1 MQPFASCASTD
12 WVLVTGQPGCGKTT
26 AVKTLVDELR
36 ASGASVRGFYTDE
49 VLSGGQR
56 VGFDIVTVPD
66 GRRGPLARKG
76 AAGPKVGQYG
86 VDVAGFER
94 LALPTLA
101 DNDDDETIY
110 YVLDEIGRM
119 ELKSDVFA
127 GRVQELLARGV
138 RLVGAITAPIYG
150 HRVAF
155 CDRVSATRG
164 VAVHKLTKS
173 TRDGVTAE
181 LMRSLERWDGSG
193 SDSDSGFETDRFAD
207 QRFGESEEDEDGNV
221 TFPVAPTSGKRKRK

>member
-1 MQPFASCASTD
+1 MQPPFASHPGTD

-26 AVKTLVDELR
+26 AVKKLVEELR

-49 VLSGGQR
+49 VLQGGRR
-56 VGFDIVTVPD
+56 VGFDIVSVPD

-76 AAGPKVGQYG
+76 APGPKVGQYG

-119 ELKSDVFA
+119 ELKSEAFA
-127 GRVQELLARGV
+127 TRVEELLARGV
-138 RLVGAITAPIYG
+138 RLVGAVTAPIYG

-164 VAVHKLTKS
+164 VAVHKLTSK
-173 TRDGVTAE
+173 TRDGVTVE
-181 LMRSLERWDGSG
+181 LKESLVRW
-193 SDSDSGFETDRFAD
+193 DRFAD

-221 TFPVAPTSGKRKRK
+221 TFPAALGKRKRNVL

>member
-1 MQPFASCASTD
+1 MQPFTSHASTD

-26 AVKTLVDELR
+26 AVKKLVDELR
-36 ASGASVRGFYTDE
+36 TRGASVRGFYTDE
-49 VLSGGQR
+49 VLSGGRR
-56 VGFDIVTVPD
+56 VGFDIVSVPD

-94 LALPTLA
+94 LALPTL
-101 DNDDDETIY
+101 DVDDDDDTI

-119 ELKSDVFA
+119 ELKSEAFA
-127 GRVQELLARGV
+127 ARVEELLARGV
-138 RLVGAITAPIYG
+138 RLVGALTAPIYG

-164 VAVHKLTKS
+164 VAVHKLTSK

-181 LMRSLERWDGSG
+181 LKESLV
-193 SDSDSGFETDRFAD
+193 TRFVK
-207 QRFGESEEDEDGNV
+207 QSKS
-221 TFPVAPTSGKRKRK
+221 SGKRKRK

>member
-1 MQPFASCASTD
+1 MQPFASHAGTD

-26 AVKTLVDELR
+26 AVKKLVEELR
-36 ASGASVRGFYTDE
+36 ARGLSVRGFYTDE
-49 VLSGGQR
+49 VLSGGRR

-76 AAGPKVGQYG
+76 AAGPKVGAYG

-94 LALPTLA
+94 LALPTL
-101 DNDDDETIY
+101 DVDDDDDDTI

-119 ELKSDVFA
+119 ELKSEAFA
-127 GRVQELLARGV
+127 TRVEELLARGV
-138 RLVGAITAPIYG
+138 RLVGAVTAPIYG

-164 VAVHKLTKS
+164 VAVHKLTSK

-181 LMRSLERWDGSG
+181 LKESLVRW
-193 SDSDSGFETDRFAD
+193 DRFAD

-221 TFPVAPTSGKRKRK
+221 TFPAALGKRKRNVL

>member
-49 VLSGGQR
+49 VLSGGRR

-76 AAGPKVGQYG
+76 AAGPKVGAYG
-86 VDVAGFER
+86 VDLDGFER
-94 LALPTLA
+94 LALPTLG
-101 DNDDDETIY
+101 DDDDAI

-119 ELKSDVFA
+119 ELKSEAFA
-127 GRVQELLARGV
+127 TRVEALLARGV
-138 RLVGAITAPIYG
+138 RLVGALTAPIYG

-221 TFPVAPTSGKRKRK
+221 TFPVASGKRKRK

>member
-1 MQPFASCASTD
+1 MQPFASHTSTD

-49 VLSGGQR
+49 VLQGGRR

-66 GRRGPLARKG
+66 GHRGPLARKG

-94 LALPTLA
+94 LALPTLG
-101 DNDDDETIY
+101 DDDEDTI

-221 TFPVAPTSGKRKRK
+221 TFPPVASKSGKRKRK

>member
-1 MQPFASCASTD
+1 MQPPFASYAGTD

-26 AVKTLVDELR
+26 AVKKLVDELR
-36 ASGASVRGFYTDE
+36 ARGESVRGFYTDE
-49 VLSGGQR
+49 VLSGGRR

-76 AAGPKVGQYG
+76 AAAPKVGQYG

-94 LALPTLA
+94 LALPTL
-101 DNDDDETIY
+101 DVDDDDDTI

-119 ELKSDVFA
+119 ELKSEAFA
-127 GRVQELLARGV
+127 TRVEELLARGV
-138 RLVGAITAPIYG
+138 RLVGALTAPIYG

-164 VAVHKLTKS
+164 VAVHKLTSK

-181 LMRSLERWDGSG
+181 LRKSL
-193 SDSDSGFETDRFAD
+193 F
-207 QRFGESEEDEDGNV
+207 
-221 TFPVAPTSGKRKRK
+221 VAPRSSGKRKRK

>member
-1 MQPFASCASTD
+1 MQTPFASHAGTD

-26 AVKTLVDELR
+26 AVKKLVDELR
-36 ASGASVRGFYTDE
+36 ARGESVRGFYTDE
-49 VLSGGQR
+49 VLQGGRR
-56 VGFDIVTVPD
+56 VGFDIVSVPD

-86 VDVAGFER
+86 VDVDGFER
-94 LALPTLA
+94 LALPTLEV
-101 DNDDDETIY
+101 DDDETI

-119 ELKSDVFA
+119 ELKSEAFA
-127 GRVQELLARGV
+127 TRVEELLARGV
-138 RLVGAITAPIYG
+138 WLVGAMTAPIYG
-150 HRVAF
+150 HRVPF

-164 VAVHKLTKS
+164 VAVHKLTSK

-181 LMRSLERWDGSG
+181 LKESLVCW
-193 SDSDSGFETDRFAD
+193 DRFAD

-221 TFPVAPTSGKRKRK
+221 TFPPVASKSGKRKRK

>member
-1 MQPFASCASTD
+1 MQPFTSHAGTD

-26 AVKTLVDELR
+26 AVKKLVDELR
-36 ASGASVRGFYTDE
+36 ARGESVRGFYTDE
-49 VLSGGQR
+49 VLSGGRR
-56 VGFDIVTVPD
+56 VGFDIVSVPD

-86 VDVAGFER
+86 VDVEGFER
-94 LALPTLA
+94 LALPTLEV
-101 DNDDDETIY
+101 DDDDDDNATI

-119 ELKSDVFA
+119 ELKSEAFA
-127 GRVQELLARGV
+127 ARVEELLARGV

-150 HRVAF
+150 HRVTF
-155 CDRVSATRG
+155 CDRVGATRG

-181 LMRSLERWDGSG
+181 LRESLV
-193 SDSDSGFETDRFAD
+193 TRFVKP
-207 QRFGESEEDEDGNV
+207 SKS
-221 TFPVAPTSGKRKRK
+221 SGKRKRK

>member
-49 VLSGGQR
+49 VLSGGRR

-76 AAGPKVGQYG
+76 AAGPKVGAYG
-86 VDVAGFER
+86 VDLDGFER
-94 LALPTLA
+94 LALPTLG
-101 DNDDDETIY
+101 DDDDAI

-119 ELKSDVFA
+119 ELKSEAFA
-127 GRVQELLARGV
+127 TRVEALLARGV

-155 CDRVSATRG
+155 CDRVSETRG

-181 LMRSLERWDGSG
+181 LRESLVA
-193 SDSDSGFETDRFAD
+193 RF
-207 QRFGESEEDEDGNV
+207 V
-221 TFPVAPTSGKRKRK
+221 KPKPSGKRKRK

>member
-1 MQPFASCASTD
+1 MQPFASHAGTD

-26 AVKTLVDELR
+26 AVKKLVEELR
-36 ASGASVRGFYTDE
+36 ARGESVRGFYTDE
-49 VLSGGQR
+49 VLSGGRR
-56 VGFDIVTVPD
+56 VGFDIVSVSD

-76 AAGPKVGQYG
+76 AAGPKVGAYG

-94 LALPTLA
+94 LALPTL
-101 DNDDDETIY
+101 DVDDDDDTI

-119 ELKSDVFA
+119 ELKSDAFA
-127 GRVQELLARGV
+127 TRVEELLARGV
-138 RLVGAITAPIYG
+138 RLVGAVTAPIYG

-164 VAVHKLTKS
+164 VAVHKLTSK

-181 LMRSLERWDGSG
+181 LKESLVRW
-193 SDSDSGFETDRFAD
+193 DRFAD

-221 TFPVAPTSGKRKRK
+221 TFPPKSGKRKRK

>member
-1 MQPFASCASTD
+1 MQPFASHASTD

-26 AVKTLVDELR
+26 AVKKLVEELR
-36 ASGASVRGFYTDE
+36 ARGLSVRGFYTDE
-49 VLSGGQR
+49 VLSGGRR

-76 AAGPKVGQYG
+76 AAGPKVGAYG
-86 VDVAGFER
+86 VDVDGFER
-94 LALPTLA
+94 LALPTLEV
-101 DNDDDETIY
+101 DDDDETI

-119 ELKSDVFA
+119 ELKSEAFA
-127 GRVQELLARGV
+127 TRVEELLARGV
-138 RLVGAITAPIYG
+138 RLVGALTAPIYG
-150 HRVAF
+150 HRVEF

-181 LMRSLERWDGSG
+181 LRESLV
-193 SDSDSGFETDRFAD
+193 TRFVKP
-207 QRFGESEEDEDGNV
+207 SKS
-221 TFPVAPTSGKRKRK
+221 SGKRKRK

>member
-1 MQPFASCASTD
+1 MQPFASPAGTQPFASHTGTD

-26 AVKTLVDELR
+26 AVKKLVEELQ
-36 ASGASVRGFYTDE
+36 ASGESVRGFYTDE

-76 AAGPKVGQYG
+76 AAGPKVGAYG
-86 VDVAGFER
+86 VDLDGFER
-94 LALPTLA
+94 LALPTL
-101 DNDDDETIY
+101 DVDDDDDTI

-119 ELKSDVFA
+119 ELKSDAFA
-127 GRVQELLARGV
+127 TRVQELLARGV

-155 CDRVSATRG
+155 CDRVGTTRG
-164 VAVHKLTKS
+164 VAVHKLTSK

-181 LMRSLERWDGSG
+181 LRESLV
-193 SDSDSGFETDRFAD
+193 TRF
-207 QRFGESEEDEDGNV
+207 
-221 TFPVAPTSGKRKRK
+221 VAPPKSSGKRKRK

>member
-1 MQPFASCASTD
+1 MQPFASHAGTE

-26 AVKTLVDELR
+26 AVKKLVDELR
-36 ASGASVRGFYTDE
+36 ASGESVRGFYTDE
-49 VLSGGQR
+49 VLQGGRR

-76 AAGPKVGQYG
+76 AAGPKVGAYG
-86 VDVAGFER
+86 VDLDGFER
-94 LALPTLA
+94 LALPTLEV
-101 DNDDDETIY
+101 DDDTI

-119 ELKSDVFA
+119 ELKSEAFA
-127 GRVQELLARGV
+127 TRVEALLARGI
-138 RLVGAITAPIYG
+138 RLVGALTAPIYG

-164 VAVHKLTKS
+164 VAVHKLTSK

-181 LMRSLERWDGSG
+181 LRKSL
-193 SDSDSGFETDRFAD
+193 F
-207 QRFGESEEDEDGNV
+207 
-221 TFPVAPTSGKRKRK
+221 VAPRSSGKCKRK

>member
-1 MQPFASCASTD
+1 MQPFASHTSTD

-66 GRRGPLARKG
+66 GLRGPLARKG

-86 VDVAGFER
+86 VDVEGFER
-94 LALPTLA
+94 LALPTLEV
-101 DNDDDETIY
+101 DDDDDDNATI

-181 LMRSLERWDGSG
+181 LRESLVA
-193 SDSDSGFETDRFAD
+193 RF
-207 QRFGESEEDEDGNV
+207 V
-221 TFPVAPTSGKRKRK
+221 KPKPSGKRKRK

>member
-1 MQPFASCASTD
+1 MQPFASRAGTD

-26 AVKTLVDELR
+26 AVKKLVEELR

-76 AAGPKVGQYG
+76 AAGPKVGAYG
-86 VDVAGFER
+86 VDVASFER
-94 LALPTLA
+94 LALPTL
-101 DNDDDETIY
+101 DVDDDDDTI

-119 ELKSDVFA
+119 ELKSEAFA
-127 GRVQELLARGV
+127 TRVEELLAQGV
-138 RLVGAITAPIYG
+138 RLVGATTAPIYG

-164 VAVHKLTKS
+164 VAVHKLTSK

-181 LMRSLERWDGSG
+181 LKESLV
-193 SDSDSGFETDRFAD
+193 TRFVK
-207 QRFGESEEDEDGNV
+207 QSKS
-221 TFPVAPTSGKRKRK
+221 SGKRKRK